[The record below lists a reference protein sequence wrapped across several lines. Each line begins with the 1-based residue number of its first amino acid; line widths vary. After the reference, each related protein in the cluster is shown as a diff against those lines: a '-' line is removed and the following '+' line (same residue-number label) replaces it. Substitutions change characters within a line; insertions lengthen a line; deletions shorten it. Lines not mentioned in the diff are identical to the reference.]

1 MQALNLVKEFEK
13 QKMKEYE
20 TINEYAKKVLNI
32 TSEVKLLDSKCSDS
46 RVVQKLLVTS
56 LEK

>member
-1 MQALNLVKEFEK
+1 
-13 QKMKEYE
+13 MKEYE